1 MDKTTHLY
9 SPCWWLFCTNWTPAR
24 LSTLQLKK
32 SLMNCGYFFGGL
44 GVCLF
49 SGFVRLSLLLSFR
62 FAALQGWICPDKR
75 GYAKISKISC
85 YFHPNTEYN
94 VSKLVSYFYL
104 FLKRVRIQSLQY
116 ISNKSYHKANTNIT
130 ISLSES
136 NWHQEYFIFYKTYKV
151 NKIRRTDGQ
160 TYVS

>member
-1 MDKTTHLY
+1 MENL
-9 SPCWWLFCTNWTPAR
+9 SWWLWIRQHTYAHHADVCSLLTEPQQDCIYFSWR
-24 LSTLQLKK
+24 SLSWIVDI
-32 SLMNCGYFFGGL
+32 FFGWL

-62 FAALQGWICPDKR
+62 FAALQGWMCPDKR

-116 ISNKSYHKANTNIT
+116 ISNKS
-130 ISLSES
+130 
-136 NWHQEYFIFYKTYKV
+136 
-151 NKIRRTDGQ
+151 
-160 TYVS
+160 